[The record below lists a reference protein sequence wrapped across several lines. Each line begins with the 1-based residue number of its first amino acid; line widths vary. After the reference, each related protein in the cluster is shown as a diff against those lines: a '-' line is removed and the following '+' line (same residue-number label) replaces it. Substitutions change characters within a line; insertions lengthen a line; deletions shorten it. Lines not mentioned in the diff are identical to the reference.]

1 MEMKQV
7 SNMRFPKII
16 NPSIGKLCGSI
27 VLVLFSTSLF
37 AADNSQGLQLPDD
50 LAEKAEIAQSE
61 SAGPTPKYTI
71 EERRYGDRLD
81 QITVRRKN
89 GIDGIYDN
97 SKANSLWQAADEEIG
112 QTHNQRKWTIG
123 SW

>member
-1 MEMKQV
+1 MDMKRV
-7 SNMRFPKII
+7 SDMRLTKKTGLIVV
-16 NPSIGKLCGSI
+16 KLGGPI
-27 VLVLFSTSLF
+27 VGMLFSASLF
-37 AADNSQGLQLPDD
+37 AADNNQGLKLPND
-50 LAEKAEIAQSE
+50 LAEKAELAE
-61 SAGPTPKYTI
+61 SGPVPKYTI

-89 GIDGIYDN
+89 GVDEIYDN
-97 SKANSLWQAADEEIG
+97 SKAKPLWQAADEEIG

>member
-1 MEMKQV
+1 M
-7 SNMRFPKII
+7 
-16 NPSIGKLCGSI
+16 
-27 VLVLFSTSLF
+27 LFSASLF
-37 AADNSQGLQLPDD
+37 AAETNQGLQLPDD
-50 LAEKAEIAQSE
+50 LAEKAENA
-61 SAGPTPKYTI
+61 AAAPTPKYTI

-81 QITVRRKN
+81 QITVRRQN

-97 SKANSLWQAADEEIG
+97 SKAKPLWQAADEEIG